1 MATLGEASKRPEVVH
16 RRSWPGPR
24 GNFLF
29 GCLRQFQRDQ
39 LNFLRDV
46 WRTHG
51 DHVRIPTV
59 PGFDVYF
66 LADPAAIEHVLVK
79 NHKNYRKPA
88 FLTGPVRLLLG
99 NGLFNS
105 EGDFWLRQRRLSQPA
120 FLRGAIVRLAGHMSA
135 AAEGLIRT
143 WQAAP
148 DGRTVDIVQEMMR
161 LVLHIAGA
169 TLFGA
174 DIGSDADALGEA
186 QRDIFALVRHKMD
199 NPLTAPLWVPTRRN
213 RAYRAARRLLD
224 GVVLRVIESRRRSG
238 PAANDLLDLL
248 LAARDE
254 ESGTGMSDQQLRD
267 EVLTLLF
274 AGHDTTTAGLSWAWY
289 LLARHR
295 EVQEALHDE
304 AAAHL
309 AGRTPTAEDLPHLP
323 LATAVFEEALR
334 LYPPAP
340 GLARR
345 AVEPDE
351 IQGYPIPA
359 KAILMPSQWVT
370 HRHPAYWE
378 EPDRFRPDRFLPAR
392 AADRPKFAYFPF
404 GGGPRICIGN
414 TFAMIEGALVL
425 AALAQRFHFRPADDH
440 EVEPDTTFVL
450 RPRGAVNLVVR
461 KRS

>member
-1 MATLGEASKRPEVVH
+1 MAALGEAQQRPEVLH
-16 RRSWPGPR
+16 RQSWPGPR
-24 GNFLF
+24 GHFLF
-29 GCLRQFQRDQ
+29 GCLRAFQRDQ

-51 DHVRIPTV
+51 DYVRIPTV
-59 PGFDVYF
+59 PGFDVYL

-99 NGLFNS
+99 NGLFVS

-120 FLRGAIVRLAGHMSA
+120 FLRGSIVRLAASMTTA
-135 AAEGLIRT
+135 VDGLIRM
-143 WQAAP
+143 WEAAP
-148 DGRTVDIVQEMMR
+148 DGRTVDMVSEMMR
-161 LVLHIAGA
+161 LVLQIAGV

-174 DIGSDADALGEA
+174 DVGPDADAIGAAELA
-186 QRDIFALVRHKMD
+186 IFAFVRHKMD
-199 NPLTAPLWVPTRRN
+199 NPLSAPLWVPTRRN
-213 RAYRAARRLLD
+213 RAYRSAKRLLD
-224 GVVLRVIESRRRSG
+224 SVVLRLIESRRRSG

-254 ESGTGMSDQQLRD
+254 ESGTGMSDQQLKD

-274 AGHDTTTAGLSWAWY
+274 AGHDTTTAALSWAWH
-289 LLARHR
+289 LLARHP

-309 AGRTPTAEDLPHLP
+309 AGRTPTADDLPHLP
-323 LATAVFEEALR
+323 LATAVFEEVIR

-351 IQGYPIPA
+351 LQGHPIPA

-378 EPDRFRPDRFLPAR
+378 EPDQFRPERFLPGR
-392 AADRPKFAYFPF
+392 AANRPKFAYFPF
-404 GGGPRICIGN
+404 GGGPRGCIGN
-414 TFAMIEGALVL
+414 TFALIEGALVL
-425 AALAQRFHFRPADDH
+425 AALAQRFHFQPADDR
-440 EVEPDTTFVL
+440 EVEPDMTFVL
-450 RPRGAVNLVVR
+450 RPKEAINLVVR
-461 KRS
+461 KRA